1 MFKRCILPILSMI
14 VAASIFVIV
23 FHCAG
28 YDVRI
33 VHRYEDIGIPS
44 DDGAYYLVE
53 TSDSTGRYLMY
64 TVVQLDVQDSE
75 DYTYYP
81 KTVFVTDD
89 FWYLSRFIKDYGW
102 IDGTYDFYID
112 SSDVGSLIYTYDGET
127 WAGLH

>member
-1 MFKRCILPILSMI
+1 
-14 VAASIFVIV
+14 
-23 FHCAG
+23 
-28 YDVRI
+28 
-33 VHRYEDIGIPS
+33 
-44 DDGAYYLVE
+44 
-53 TSDSTGRYLMY
+53 MY